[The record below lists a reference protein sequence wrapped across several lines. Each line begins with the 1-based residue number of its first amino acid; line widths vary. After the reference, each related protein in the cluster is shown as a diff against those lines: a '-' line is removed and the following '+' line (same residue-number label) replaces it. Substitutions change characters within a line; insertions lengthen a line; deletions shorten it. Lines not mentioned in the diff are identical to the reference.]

1 MLVQHAIRQMYIE
14 SHQKK
19 EDKIL
24 QIQNALPNHAN
35 IWNTSYGKGCLLTT
49 NIFTEVPLMVW
60 LLPRPCWGS
69 GGARLPPRPPP
80 PPPPLPSSL
89 ADQSLII
96 LAICCQCPSPRHWS
110 RAKKAPGA
118 ICTHGWWVLPRVD
131 LWHLT
136 THNLN
141 NLLSQLKPQQM
152 KFQFNRF
159 FNKFFCSG
167 YLGPALKM
175 LSWQPPLP
183 FIACLLATLDPPSK
197 THSFTGYILS
207 WG

>member
-1 MLVQHAIRQMYIE
+1 
-14 SHQKK
+14 
-19 EDKIL
+19 
-24 QIQNALPNHAN
+24 
-35 IWNTSYGKGCLLTT
+35 
-49 NIFTEVPLMVW
+49 MVW

-96 LAICCQCPSPRHWS
+96 LAISCQCPSPRHWS

-159 FNKFFCSG
+159 FNKFFCAG
-167 YLGPALKM
+167 YLVLKM
-175 LSWQPPLP
+175 LSWQPLSPS
-183 FIACLLATLDPPSK
+183 LLAFLPPSTLPPRL
-197 THSFTGYILS
+197 THSLDIFWAGASWLDGLAPLKNNTFHSQPLELSRGKKRFPRVNSKLS
-207 WG
+207 WN

>member
-1 MLVQHAIRQMYIE
+1 
-14 SHQKK
+14 
-19 EDKIL
+19 
-24 QIQNALPNHAN
+24 
-35 IWNTSYGKGCLLTT
+35 
-49 NIFTEVPLMVW
+49 MVW

-96 LAICCQCPSPRHWS
+96 LAISCQCPSPRHWS

-159 FNKFFCSG
+159 FNKFFCAG
-167 YLGPALKM
+167 YLVLKM

-207 WG
+207 WGLMDSPPSRTIPFTVNPLS

>member
-69 GGARLPPRPPP
+69 DGARLPPRPPP

-96 LAICCQCPSPRHWS
+96 LAISCQCPSPRHWS

-131 LWHLT
+131 RR
-136 THNLN
+136 
-141 NLLSQLKPQQM
+141 SV
-152 KFQFNRF
+152 
-159 FNKFFCSG
+159 
-167 YLGPALKM
+167 
-175 LSWQPPLP
+175 
-183 FIACLLATLDPPSK
+183 TLDNTQSQQSARPIKASADEIPVQQV
-197 THSFTGYILS
+197 L
-207 WG
+207 